1 MSGIDPLIAV
11 WTLGTGMGTTVMA
24 WLLGEVVLDYRSIR
38 HSRLRNADVAVLI
51 ARGEIIDQS
60 IRLLALVTLF
70 LAGMCALLNVET
82 AIIIPLLL
90 VSAAAQVVIG
100 VLKLVRR
107 RTMLTLLRIERRP
120 PMEATP

>member
-24 WLLGEVVLDYRSIR
+24 WLLGEVVLDYRSI
-38 HSRLRNADVAVLI
+38 LI